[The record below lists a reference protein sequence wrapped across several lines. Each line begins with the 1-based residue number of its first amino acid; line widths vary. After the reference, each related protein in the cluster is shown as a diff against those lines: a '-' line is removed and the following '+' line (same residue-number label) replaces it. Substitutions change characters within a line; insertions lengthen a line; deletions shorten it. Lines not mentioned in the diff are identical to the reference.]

1 MVIIPW
7 GVELDDDEVV
17 LADSFGEVWAVQGE
31 HELLRFRFRFLG
43 TDPCQRRREETHSE
57 HHKANRNPRRHFPY
71 SESLFV
77 CGFLVLWAWVSLG
90 GVLTLWEWR
99 ENETNMA
106 CEHVSGLW
114 DFFLLR
120 LAETSVTNV
129 LVTHMVYLPT
139 WRNSIGFVS
148 SHVSKFG
155 KQCFIWERK
164 ATHNYFFTLN
174 FSRDF

>member
-1 MVIIPW
+1 MKSCLLTVSEKFERSKVSTNSFDSDSDSSAPILVRDDAKRHTANTTKQIETLDAIFLIPTPSVFVVFWFSGLEWVW
-7 GVELDDDEVV
+7 GGFN
-17 LADSFGEVWAVQGE
+17 A
-31 HELLRFRFRFLG
+31 LRVG
-43 TDPCQRRREETHSE
+43 
-57 HHKANRNPRRHFPY
+57 
-71 SESLFV
+71 
-77 CGFLVLWAWVSLG
+77 
-90 GVLTLWEWR
+90 R

-120 LAETSVTNV
+120 LAGTSVTNV

-155 KQCFIWERK
+155 KHCFIWERK